1 MSSNISDR
9 LLNSLTQITAQ
20 DEANAQ
26 LSRELMDPTEFGAAP
41 GVDDDD
47 YTHAVVDVPQIKI
60 ETKESK
66 LPDIPDTN
74 LTADANRVRDVT
86 YAMQEV
92 SIELLKGS
100 VKMACETE
108 NPRAYTVC
116 NELMT
121 TIRGLNKD
129 LLEAARTIEE
139 VKQKAKP
146 AAIAEG
152 GTQVEVDED
161 GKVKVTTAPK
171 GHSTKNLLA
180 LVEEMRR
187 NGGNASAVDNDTI
200 LDSTAEEVEES
211 EVTEVEEAEI
221 TDVAD

>member
-1 MSSNISDR
+1 MNDISSR
-9 LLNSLTQITAQ
+9 LLDSLNQVTAS
-20 DEANAQ
+20 DEASAQ
-26 LSRELMDPTEFGAAP
+26 LSRERMDPNEFGAAP
-41 GVDDDD
+41 GVDDED
-47 YTHAVVDVPQIKI
+47 YAIIHVPEIKI
-60 ETKESK
+60 ENKESK
-66 LPDIPDTN
+66 LPEIPDTN

-129 LLEAARTIEE
+129 LLDAARTIEE

-146 AAIAEG
+146 STTPTG
-152 GTQVEVDED
+152 GTHVEVDED

-187 NGGNASAVDNDTI
+187 NGGNASAVNNETI
-200 LDSTAEEVEES
+200 LGEAKD
-211 EVTEVEEAEI
+211 VEEAEV
-221 TDVAD
+221 TDVTN